1 VLRGSEVRAVVR
13 RCAQTG
19 VVLAV
24 TALAL
29 ACGRPS
35 RSECNDLVEHTGELR
50 TLAGAR
56 SPILMN
62 GDGSVLFTCGDLTR
76 AQYNCI
82 MQAKE
87 MDRVEHCDGI
97 RVQWMKVPD

>member
-1 VLRGSEVRAVVR
+1 MLRGSEVRAVVR